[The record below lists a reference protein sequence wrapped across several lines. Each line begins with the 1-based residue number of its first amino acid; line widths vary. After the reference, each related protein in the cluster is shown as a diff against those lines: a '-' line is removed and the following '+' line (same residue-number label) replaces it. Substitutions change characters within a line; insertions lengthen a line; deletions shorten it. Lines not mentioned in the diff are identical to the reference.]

1 MLTRVRRALSWA
13 LVVVSA
19 VGAIA
24 LDDPTP
30 VLVVLAL
37 AFLLL
42 PRSDWKQRRQRRMR
56 IADYVAL
63 ALALALAALGL
74 TLLMPDGLLRWVV
87 IGAILIAYAVWW
99 PLLDRAAR
107 DGEPRQ
113 TVKDAP

>member
-1 MLTRVRRALSWA
+1 MLTRVRRALSWV

-19 VGAIA
+19 GGAIA

-37 AFLLL
+37 AFVLL
-42 PRSDWKQRRQRRMR
+42 PRSDWKQRPKRRMR
-56 IADYVAL
+56 ITDCV

-87 IGAILIAYAVWW
+87 IAAILIAYVVSWL
-99 PLLDRAAR
+99 LLDRAAPNS
-107 DGEPRQ
+107 EPRG
-113 TVKDAP
+113 TVKDPP

>member
-56 IADYVAL
+56 IADCV

-74 TLLMPDGLLRWVV
+74 TLLMPYGLLRWVV
-87 IGAILIAYAVWW
+87 IGAILIAYASSAQGLI
-99 PLLDRAAR
+99 PDTTMHQAA
-107 DGEPRQ
+107 
-113 TVKDAP
+113 